1 LGRLVKIYGTGG
13 AEFFAD
19 PAFFFLDVNA
29 AVSIDTIFQG
39 YCLGIFD
46 IGGFTFDDSRV
57 VGIHNFFR
65 AFFSAGVAGD
75 AQRFVDIAR
84 VSNQFDLEVT
94 RPAFNRFNFTERFEL
109 DI

>member
-1 LGRLVKIYGTGG
+1 LVKIHCAGGTY
-13 AEFFAD
+13 FFAG
-19 PAFFFLDVNA
+19 PALALLDINA

-39 YCLGIFD
+39 HCLRIFD
-46 IGGFTFDDSRV
+46 IGGFTFDDPCV
-57 VGIHNFFR
+57 VRIHNFFR
-65 AFFSAGVAGD
+65 AFFSAGTAGD

-94 RPAFNRFNFTERFEL
+94 RPAFNCFNFTERFEL

>member
-1 LGRLVKIYGTGG
+1 LIEIYGAGG
-13 AEFFAD
+13 AQFFAGA
-19 PAFFFLDVNA
+19 AFFLLDINA

-46 IGGFTFDDSRV
+46 IGGFALDDPRV

-65 AFFSAGVAGD
+65 AFFSAGPAGD

-94 RPAFNRFNFTERFEL
+94 RPAFDCFNFTERFEL